1 MFIKLQ
7 SSLVADYLN
16 CSSDFYGPVEIYSVV
31 FIFTINLNL
40 MEKQYS
46 KKRAMKF
53 IKLQHFKY
61 ECHDG
66 VFVYVHECECVMGC
80 YCWVRVEDTQ
90 RMK

>member
-16 CSSDFYGPVEIYSVV
+16 CSSDFYGPVEIYSVLV

-40 MEKQYS
+40 IEKIFP
-46 KKRAMKF
+46 KRAMKF
-53 IKLQHFKY
+53 IKPQQVKY
-61 ECHDG
+61 ECYDG
-66 VFVYVHECECVMGC
+66 VNTRECEYVMGC